1 VVAAIDDFAS
11 NGAATMISVSKNIKC
26 MIAFTLLTV
35 FSAGCS
41 STPTGRT
48 QLTLKSEAAL
58 AQEGTRQMAAI
69 RASSALVQD
78 RATIDYVACVADAI
92 VGTLEG
98 DDAAMYW
105 ELAIVN
111 QPDVNA
117 FVMPGGKIV
126 VKSGILSVAENQDQ
140 LAAVLGH
147 EVAHVTAHHANERAT
162 RGVLAGYGIEV
173 LAIVLAGDSSNPYS
187 RNYDPNRA
195 RGIYGATNTFGSLG
209 LMNPFSRMQESE
221 ADEIGLLYMARAGF
235 DPRESVSLWQNMNS
249 SEKTAKVPEFLSTH
263 PSGERRIESMVSQ
276 LPEALALYNQAKAE
290 GRAPNCKP

>member
-1 VVAAIDDFAS
+1 MKSLSKSIKYLITLTLMAVFA
-11 NGAATMISVSKNIKC
+11 
-26 MIAFTLLTV
+26 
-35 FSAGCS
+35 AGCS
-41 STPTGRT
+41 STPTGRA
-48 QLTLKSEAAL
+48 QLTLKSDAAL
-58 AQEGTRQMAAI
+58 AQEGARQMAAI

-78 RATIDYVACVADAI
+78 RGTIDYVACVADAI

-98 DDAAMYW
+98 EDAAMYW

-126 VKSGILSVAENQDQ
+126 VKSGILTTAQNQHQ

-162 RGVLAGYGIEV
+162 RGEIAGYGIEV
-173 LAIVLAGDSSNPYS
+173 LSIILAGDSTNPYS

-195 RGIYGATNTFGSLG
+195 RGIYGAANTFGSLG

-249 SEKTAKVPEFLSTH
+249 SAQTAKVPEFLSTH
-263 PSGERRIESMVSQ
+263 PSGEARIEAMVSQ
-276 LPEALALYNQAKAE
+276 LPAALALYNEAIAE
-290 GRAPNCKP
+290 GRQPNCEP